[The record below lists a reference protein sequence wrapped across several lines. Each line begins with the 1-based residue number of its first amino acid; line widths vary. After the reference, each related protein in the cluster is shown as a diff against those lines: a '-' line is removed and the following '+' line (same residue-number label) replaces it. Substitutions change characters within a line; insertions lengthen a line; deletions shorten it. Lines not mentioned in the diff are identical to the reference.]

1 MYDDEKLEELR
12 KRAAAIAEP
21 IWETLLR
28 DIVRRVRGAGG
39 ITSTAEYQIYRA
51 EQLGLAEKA
60 IKAAIAEQ
68 LKISDAAIDM
78 LFEELK
84 DETVLFE
91 ENAELRQLVEAY
103 GTVSKKASAA
113 DYEGL
118 WAPGPDGKLYTVK
131 EAYGKIM
138 DFAWMQTATG
148 TYDFQTAVR
157 EATKKLLERGLR
169 VIPGKDGRSYR
180 LEYAV
185 RSYIT
190 NRMGEM
196 FNAVNQMNYDAIG
209 ADGWEISAHPAPA
222 PDHALYQGRQ
232 YSKEEY
238 DRINNSLARKF
249 GWWNCRHLVYP
260 IRLGVSP
267 RAYSDEQLQKYLD
280 DNEKGVWYNGQ
291 HYTLSEARDRKRQLE
306 SLISQTKYDILAAE
320 GDAGLLKERQIRLQ
334 NQRREYERFCRE
346 TGQEPENWRTMVAS
360 FGRSEASKAAW
371 AARKLGMGTSTLKS
385 KDAMRTQLAA
395 LTDEERAQLTQY
407 TGFDATA
414 INNAIRHGRVN
425 AATQEKISI
434 LDSAL
439 NKGVIP
445 DRVTLYR
452 ETSLSFLELEDG
464 THLTRDSVGKYK
476 GRIIT
481 NSIFSSTSFRQLGL
495 PGRDTVIELHVPA
508 GYQGAL
514 YIRDL
519 AHPQYKLQDEVLF
532 ARGLKYR
539 ILSVDTS
546 SDRVYIKA
554 EKISALLWHILTVG
568 GLLPSLCAMAA
579 NRGNGKKMS
588 AKDIQKESP
597 ARSDTRNITSVQSLN
612 W

>member
-291 HYTLSEARDRKRQLE
+291 HYTLSGARDRKRQLE

-320 GDAGLLKERQIRLQ
+320 GDEQLLKERQIRLQ

-346 TGQEPENWRTMVAS
+346 TGQEPENWRTMVAA

-371 AARKLGMGTSTLKS
+371 AARKLGMGTSTLRA
-385 KDAMRTQLAA
+385 KDAMRVQLSA
-395 LTDEERAQLTQY
+395 LTEAERAQLTQY

-414 INNAIRHGRVN
+414 INSAIRHGRIN
-425 AATQEKISI
+425 AATREKIAV

-439 NKGVIP
+439 VKGTVPNNI
-445 DRVTLYR
+445 TLYR
-452 ETSLSFLELEDG
+452 ETSLSFLEFDNG
-464 THLTRDSVGKYK
+464 AQPDKNTIGNFIGQTIPN
-476 GRIIT
+476 RIFT
-481 NSIFSSTSFRQLGL
+481 STSFRQLGL

-539 ILSVDTS
+539 LLSVDTS
-546 SDRVYIKA
+546 GDKVYIKA
-554 EKISALLWHILTVG
+554 EVIK
-568 GLLPSLCAMAA
+568 P
-579 NRGNGKKMS
+579 
-588 AKDIQKESP
+588 
-597 ARSDTRNITSVQSLN
+597 
-612 W
+612 

>member
-196 FNAVNQMNYDAIG
+196 FNAVHQMNYDAIG

-291 HYTLSEARDRKRQLE
+291 HYTLSGARDRKRQLE

-320 GDAGLLKERQIRLQ
+320 GDEQLLKERQIRLQ

-346 TGQEPENWRTMVAS
+346 TGQEPENWRTMVAA

-371 AARKLGMGTSTLKS
+371 AARKLGMGTSTLRA
-385 KDAMRTQLAA
+385 KDAMRVQLSA
-395 LTDEERAQLTQY
+395 LTEAERAQLTQY

-414 INNAIRHGRVN
+414 INSAIRHGRIN
-425 AATQEKISI
+425 AATREKIAV

-439 NKGVIP
+439 VKGTVPNNI
-445 DRVTLYR
+445 TLYR
-452 ETSLSFLELEDG
+452 ETSLSFLEFDNG
-464 THLTRDSVGKYK
+464 AQPDKNTIGNFIGQTIPN
-476 GRIIT
+476 RIFT
-481 NSIFSSTSFRQLGL
+481 STSFRQLGL

-539 ILSVDTS
+539 LLSVDTS
-546 SDRVYIKA
+546 GDKVYIKA
-554 EKISALLWHILTVG
+554 EVIK
-568 GLLPSLCAMAA
+568 P
-579 NRGNGKKMS
+579 
-588 AKDIQKESP
+588 
-597 ARSDTRNITSVQSLN
+597 
-612 W
+612 

>member
-21 IWETLLR
+21 IWETLLC

-68 LKISDAAIDM
+68 MKISDAAIDM

-157 EATKKLLERGLR
+157 EATKRLLERGLR

-291 HYTLSEARDRKRQLE
+291 HYTLSGARDRKRQLE

-320 GDAGLLKERQIRLQ
+320 GDEQLLKERQIRLQ

-346 TGQEPENWRTMVAS
+346 TGQEPENWRTMVAA

-385 KDAMRTQLAA
+385 KDAMRAQLSA
-395 LTDEERAQLTQY
+395 LTDAERAQLTQY

-414 INNAIRHGRVN
+414 INSAIRHGRIN

-439 NKGVIP
+439 AKGTIP
-445 DRVTLYR
+445 NSITLYR
-452 ETSLSFLELEDG
+452 ETSLSFLELDG
-464 THLTRDSVGKYK
+464 GIHVTRDNIGRCK
-476 GRIIT
+476 GRIIP
-481 NSIFSSTSFRQLGL
+481 NRIFTSTSFRQLGL

-508 GYQGAL
+508 GYHGAL

-539 ILSVDTS
+539 ILSVDAS
-546 SDRVYIKA
+546 GERVYIKA
-554 EKISALLWHILTVG
+554 EVIKT
-568 GLLPSLCAMAA
+568 
-579 NRGNGKKMS
+579 
-588 AKDIQKESP
+588 
-597 ARSDTRNITSVQSLN
+597 
-612 W
+612 

>member
-1 MYDDEKLEELR
+1 MYDDERLEELR

-28 DIVRRVRGAGG
+28 DIARRVRGAGG

-68 LKISDAAIDM
+68 LKISDTAIDM

-103 GTVSKKASAA
+103 GTVSKKAAAA

-222 PDHALYQGRQ
+222 PDHAPYQGRQ
-232 YSKEEY
+232 YSEEEY

-260 IRLGVSP
+260 VRLGVSP

-320 GDAGLLKERQIRLQ
+320 GDDQLLKERQIRLQ

-346 TGQEPENWRTMVAS
+346 TGQEPENWRTMVAI

-371 AARKLGMGTSTLKS
+371 AARKLGMGTSALRA
-385 KDAMRTQLAA
+385 KDTMRVQLSA
-395 LTDEERAQLTQY
+395 LTEAERARLTQY

-414 INNAIRHGRVN
+414 INNAIRHGRIN

-546 SDRVYIKA
+546 SDKVYIKA
-554 EKISALLWHILTVG
+554 EVMK
-568 GLLPSLCAMAA
+568 P
-579 NRGNGKKMS
+579 
-588 AKDIQKESP
+588 
-597 ARSDTRNITSVQSLN
+597 
-612 W
+612 

>member
-395 LTDEERAQLTQY
+395 LTNEERAQLTQY

-554 EKISALLWHILTVG
+554 EVMK
-568 GLLPSLCAMAA
+568 P
-579 NRGNGKKMS
+579 
-588 AKDIQKESP
+588 
-597 ARSDTRNITSVQSLN
+597 
-612 W
+612 

>member
-21 IWETLLR
+21 IWETLLC

-291 HYTLSEARDRKRQLE
+291 HYTLSGARDRKRQLE

-320 GDAGLLKERQIRLQ
+320 GDEQLLKERQIRLQ

-346 TGQEPENWRTMVAS
+346 TGQEPENWRTMVAA

-371 AARKLGMGTSTLKS
+371 AARKLGMGTSTLRA
-385 KDAMRTQLAA
+385 KDAMRVQLSA
-395 LTDEERAQLTQY
+395 LTEAERAQLTQY

-414 INNAIRHGRVN
+414 INSAIRHGRIN
-425 AATQEKISI
+425 AATREKIAV

-439 NKGVIP
+439 VKGTVPNNI
-445 DRVTLYR
+445 TLYR
-452 ETSLSFLELEDG
+452 ETSLSFLEFDNG
-464 THLTRDSVGKYK
+464 AQPDKNTIGNFIGQTIPN
-476 GRIIT
+476 RIFT
-481 NSIFSSTSFRQLGL
+481 STSFRQLGL

-539 ILSVDTS
+539 LLSVDTS
-546 SDRVYIKA
+546 GDKVYIKA
-554 EKISALLWHILTVG
+554 EVIK
-568 GLLPSLCAMAA
+568 P
-579 NRGNGKKMS
+579 
-588 AKDIQKESP
+588 
-597 ARSDTRNITSVQSLN
+597 
-612 W
+612 

>member
-1 MYDDEKLEELR
+1 MYDDERLEELR

-28 DIVRRVRGAGG
+28 DIARRVRGAGG

-103 GTVSKKASAA
+103 GTVSKKAAAA

-222 PDHALYQGRQ
+222 PDHAPYQGRQ
-232 YSKEEY
+232 YSEEEY

-260 IRLGVSP
+260 VRLGVSP

-320 GDAGLLKERQIRLQ
+320 GDDQLLKERQIRLQ

-346 TGQEPENWRTMVAS
+346 TGQEPENWRTMVAI

-371 AARKLGMGTSTLKS
+371 AARKLGMGTSALRA
-385 KDAMRTQLAA
+385 KDTMRVQLSA
-395 LTDEERAQLTQY
+395 LTEAERARLTQY

-414 INNAIRHGRVN
+414 INNAIRHGRIN

-546 SDRVYIKA
+546 SDKVYIKA
-554 EKISALLWHILTVG
+554 EVMK
-568 GLLPSLCAMAA
+568 P
-579 NRGNGKKMS
+579 
-588 AKDIQKESP
+588 
-597 ARSDTRNITSVQSLN
+597 
-612 W
+612 

>member
-1 MYDDEKLEELR
+1 MYDDERLEELR

-60 IKAAIAEQ
+60 IKAALAEQ

-78 LFEELK
+78 LFEELR
-84 DETVLFE
+84 DETVRFE

-103 GTVSKKASAA
+103 GTVSKKAAAA

-291 HYTLSEARDRKRQLE
+291 HYTLSGARDRKRQLE

-320 GDAGLLKERQIRLQ
+320 GDEQLLKERQIRLQ

-346 TGQEPENWRTMVAS
+346 TGQEPENWRTMVAA

-371 AARKLGMGTSTLKS
+371 AARKLGMGTSTLRA
-385 KDAMRTQLAA
+385 KDAMRVQLSA
-395 LTDEERAQLTQY
+395 LTEAERAQLTQY

-414 INNAIRHGRVN
+414 INSAIRHGRIN
-425 AATQEKISI
+425 AATREKIAV

-439 NKGVIP
+439 AKGTVPNNI
-445 DRVTLYR
+445 TLYR
-452 ETSLSFLELEDG
+452 ETSLSFLEFDNG
-464 THLTRDSVGKYK
+464 AQPDKNTIGNFIGQTIPN
-476 GRIIT
+476 RIFT
-481 NSIFSSTSFRQLGL
+481 STSFRQLGL

-539 ILSVDTS
+539 LLSVDTS
-546 SDRVYIKA
+546 GDKVYIKA
-554 EKISALLWHILTVG
+554 EVIK
-568 GLLPSLCAMAA
+568 P
-579 NRGNGKKMS
+579 
-588 AKDIQKESP
+588 
-597 ARSDTRNITSVQSLN
+597 
-612 W
+612 

>member
-267 RAYSDEQLQKYLD
+267 RAYSDELLQKYLD

-291 HYTLSEARDRKRQLE
+291 HYTLSGARDRKRQLE

-320 GDAGLLKERQIRLQ
+320 GDEQLLKERQIRLQ

-346 TGQEPENWRTMVAS
+346 TGQEPENWRTMVAA

-371 AARKLGMGTSTLKS
+371 AARKLGMGTSTLRA
-385 KDAMRTQLAA
+385 KDAMRVQLSA
-395 LTDEERAQLTQY
+395 LTEAERAQLTQY

-414 INNAIRHGRVN
+414 INSAIRHGRIN
-425 AATQEKISI
+425 AATREKIAV

-439 NKGVIP
+439 AKGTVPNNI
-445 DRVTLYR
+445 TLYR
-452 ETSLSFLELEDG
+452 ETSLSFLEFDNG
-464 THLTRDSVGKYK
+464 AQPDKNTIGNFIGQTIPN
-476 GRIIT
+476 RIFT
-481 NSIFSSTSFRQLGL
+481 STSIRQLGL

-539 ILSVDTS
+539 LLSVDTS
-546 SDRVYIKA
+546 GDKVYIKA
-554 EKISALLWHILTVG
+554 EVIK
-568 GLLPSLCAMAA
+568 P
-579 NRGNGKKMS
+579 
-588 AKDIQKESP
+588 
-597 ARSDTRNITSVQSLN
+597 
-612 W
+612 

>member
-280 DNEKGVWYNGQ
+280 DNEKGVWYKGQ
-291 HYTLSEARDRKRQLE
+291 HYTLSGARDRKRQLE

-320 GDAGLLKERQIRLQ
+320 GDEQLLKERQIRLQ

-346 TGQEPENWRTMVAS
+346 TGQEPENWRTMVAA

-371 AARKLGMGTSTLKS
+371 AARKLGMGTSTLRA
-385 KDAMRTQLAA
+385 KDAMRVQLSA
-395 LTDEERAQLTQY
+395 LTEAERAQLTQY

-414 INNAIRHGRVN
+414 INSAIRHGRIN
-425 AATQEKISI
+425 AATREKIAV

-439 NKGVIP
+439 AKGTVPNNI
-445 DRVTLYR
+445 TLYR
-452 ETSLSFLELEDG
+452 ETSLSFLEFDNG
-464 THLTRDSVGKYK
+464 AQPDKNTIGNFIGQTIPN
-476 GRIIT
+476 RIFT
-481 NSIFSSTSFRQLGL
+481 STSFRQLGL

-539 ILSVDTS
+539 LLSVDTS
-546 SDRVYIKA
+546 GDKVYIKA
-554 EKISALLWHILTVG
+554 EVIK
-568 GLLPSLCAMAA
+568 P
-579 NRGNGKKMS
+579 
-588 AKDIQKESP
+588 
-597 ARSDTRNITSVQSLN
+597 
-612 W
+612 

>member
-291 HYTLSEARDRKRQLE
+291 HYTLSGARDRKRQLE

-320 GDAGLLKERQIRLQ
+320 GDEQLLKERQIRLQ

-346 TGQEPENWRTMVAS
+346 TGQEPENWRTMVAA

-371 AARKLGMGTSTLKS
+371 AARKLGMGTSTLRA
-385 KDAMRTQLAA
+385 KDAMRVQLSA
-395 LTDEERAQLTQY
+395 LTEAERAQLTQY

-414 INNAIRHGRVN
+414 INSAIRHGRIN
-425 AATQEKISI
+425 AATREKIAV

-439 NKGVIP
+439 VKGTVPNNI
-445 DRVTLYR
+445 TLYR
-452 ETSLSFLELEDG
+452 ETSLSFLEFDNG
-464 THLTRDSVGKYK
+464 AQPDKNTIGNFIGQTIPN
-476 GRIIT
+476 RIFT
-481 NSIFSSTSFRQLGL
+481 STSFRQLGL

-539 ILSVDTS
+539 LLSVDTS
-546 SDRVYIKA
+546 GDKVYIKT
-554 EKISALLWHILTVG
+554 EVIK
-568 GLLPSLCAMAA
+568 P
-579 NRGNGKKMS
+579 
-588 AKDIQKESP
+588 
-597 ARSDTRNITSVQSLN
+597 
-612 W
+612 

>member
-320 GDAGLLKERQIRLQ
+320 GDDQLLKERQIRLQ

-346 TGQEPENWRTMVAS
+346 AGQEPENWRTMVAS

-371 AARKLGMGTSTLKS
+371 AARKLGMGTSTLRA
-385 KDAMRTQLAA
+385 KDAMRVQLSA
-395 LTDEERAQLTQY
+395 LTEAERAQLTQY

-414 INNAIRHGRVN
+414 INSAIRHGRIN
-425 AATQEKISI
+425 AATREKIAV

-439 NKGVIP
+439 AKGTVPNNI
-445 DRVTLYR
+445 TLYR
-452 ETSLSFLELEDG
+452 ETSLSFLEFDNG
-464 THLTRDSVGKYK
+464 AQPDKNTIGNFIGQTIPN
-476 GRIIT
+476 RIFT
-481 NSIFSSTSFRQLGL
+481 STSFRQLGL

-539 ILSVDTS
+539 LLSVDTS
-546 SDRVYIKA
+546 GDKVYIKA
-554 EKISALLWHILTVG
+554 EVIK
-568 GLLPSLCAMAA
+568 P
-579 NRGNGKKMS
+579 
-588 AKDIQKESP
+588 
-597 ARSDTRNITSVQSLN
+597 
-612 W
+612 

>member
-291 HYTLSEARDRKRQLE
+291 HYTLSGARDRKRQME

-320 GDAGLLKERQIRLQ
+320 GDEQLLKERQIRLQ

-346 TGQEPENWRTMVAS
+346 TGQEPENWRTMVAA

-371 AARKLGMGTSTLKS
+371 AARKLGMGTSTLRA
-385 KDAMRTQLAA
+385 KDAMRVQLSA
-395 LTDEERAQLTQY
+395 LTEAERAQLTQY

-414 INNAIRHGRVN
+414 INSAIRHGRIN
-425 AATQEKISI
+425 AATREKIAV

-439 NKGVIP
+439 VKGTVPNNI
-445 DRVTLYR
+445 TLYR
-452 ETSLSFLELEDG
+452 ETSLSFLEFDNG
-464 THLTRDSVGKYK
+464 AQPDKNTIGNFIGQTIPN
-476 GRIIT
+476 RIFT
-481 NSIFSSTSFRQLGL
+481 STSFRQLGL

-539 ILSVDTS
+539 LLSVDTS
-546 SDRVYIKA
+546 GDKVYIKA
-554 EKISALLWHILTVG
+554 EVIK
-568 GLLPSLCAMAA
+568 P
-579 NRGNGKKMS
+579 
-588 AKDIQKESP
+588 
-597 ARSDTRNITSVQSLN
+597 
-612 W
+612 

>member
-346 TGQEPENWRTMVAS
+346 TGQEPENWRTMVAA

-371 AARKLGMGTSTLKS
+371 AARKLGMGTSTLRA
-385 KDAMRTQLAA
+385 KDAMRVQLSA
-395 LTDEERAQLTQY
+395 LTEAERAQLTQY

-414 INNAIRHGRVN
+414 INSAIRHGRIN
-425 AATQEKISI
+425 AATREKIAV

-439 NKGVIP
+439 VKGTVPNNI
-445 DRVTLYR
+445 TLYR
-452 ETSLSFLELEDG
+452 ETSLSFLEFDNG
-464 THLTRDSVGKYK
+464 AQPDKNTIGNFIGQTIPN
-476 GRIIT
+476 RIFT
-481 NSIFSSTSFRQLGL
+481 STSFRQLGL

-539 ILSVDTS
+539 LLSVDTS
-546 SDRVYIKA
+546 GDKVYIKA
-554 EKISALLWHILTVG
+554 EVIK
-568 GLLPSLCAMAA
+568 P
-579 NRGNGKKMS
+579 
-588 AKDIQKESP
+588 
-597 ARSDTRNITSVQSLN
+597 
-612 W
+612 

>member
-91 ENAELRQLVEAY
+91 ANEELRQLVEAY

-320 GDAGLLKERQIRLQ
+320 GDEQLLKERQIRLQ

-346 TGQEPENWRTMVAS
+346 TGQEPENWRTMVAA

-371 AARKLGMGTSTLKS
+371 AARKLGMGTSTLRA
-385 KDAMRTQLAA
+385 KDAMRVQLSA
-395 LTDEERAQLTQY
+395 LTEAERAQLTQY

-414 INNAIRHGRVN
+414 INSAIRHGRIN
-425 AATQEKISI
+425 AATREKIAV

-439 NKGVIP
+439 AKGTVPNNI
-445 DRVTLYR
+445 TLYR
-452 ETSLSFLELEDG
+452 ETSLSFLEFDNG
-464 THLTRDSVGKYK
+464 AQPDKNTIGNFIGQTIPN
-476 GRIIT
+476 RIFT
-481 NSIFSSTSFRQLGL
+481 STSFRQLGL

-539 ILSVDTS
+539 LLSVDTS
-546 SDRVYIKA
+546 GDKVYIKA
-554 EKISALLWHILTVG
+554 EVIK
-568 GLLPSLCAMAA
+568 P
-579 NRGNGKKMS
+579 
-588 AKDIQKESP
+588 
-597 ARSDTRNITSVQSLN
+597 
-612 W
+612 

>member
-21 IWETLLR
+21 IWETLLC

-346 TGQEPENWRTMVAS
+346 TGQEPENWRTMVAA

-371 AARKLGMGTSTLKS
+371 AARKLGMGTSTLRA
-385 KDAMRTQLAA
+385 KDAMRVQLSA
-395 LTDEERAQLTQY
+395 LTEAERAQLTQY

-414 INNAIRHGRVN
+414 INSAIRHGRIN
-425 AATQEKISI
+425 AATREKIAV

-439 NKGVIP
+439 VKGTVPNNI
-445 DRVTLYR
+445 TLYR
-452 ETSLSFLELEDG
+452 ETSLSFLEFDNG
-464 THLTRDSVGKYK
+464 AQPDKNTIGNFIGQTIPN
-476 GRIIT
+476 RIFT
-481 NSIFSSTSFRQLGL
+481 STSFRQLGL

-539 ILSVDTS
+539 LLSVDTS
-546 SDRVYIKA
+546 GDKVYIKA
-554 EKISALLWHILTVG
+554 EVIK
-568 GLLPSLCAMAA
+568 P
-579 NRGNGKKMS
+579 
-588 AKDIQKESP
+588 
-597 ARSDTRNITSVQSLN
+597 
-612 W
+612 

>member
-291 HYTLSEARDRKRQLE
+291 HYTLSGARDRKRQLE

-320 GDAGLLKERQIRLQ
+320 GDEQLLKERQIRLQ
-334 NQRREYERFCRE
+334 NPRREYERFCRE
-346 TGQEPENWRTMVAS
+346 TGQEPENWRTMVAA

-371 AARKLGMGTSTLKS
+371 AARKLGMGTSTLRA
-385 KDAMRTQLAA
+385 KDAMRVQLSA
-395 LTDEERAQLTQY
+395 LTEAERAQLTQY

-414 INNAIRHGRVN
+414 INSAIRHGRIN
-425 AATQEKISI
+425 AATREKIAV

-439 NKGVIP
+439 AKGTVPNNI
-445 DRVTLYR
+445 TLYR
-452 ETSLSFLELEDG
+452 ETSLSFLEFDNG
-464 THLTRDSVGKYK
+464 AQPDKNTIGNFIGQTIPN
-476 GRIIT
+476 RIFT
-481 NSIFSSTSFRQLGL
+481 STSFRQLGL

-539 ILSVDTS
+539 LLSVDTS
-546 SDRVYIKA
+546 GDKVYIKA
-554 EKISALLWHILTVG
+554 EVIK
-568 GLLPSLCAMAA
+568 P
-579 NRGNGKKMS
+579 
-588 AKDIQKESP
+588 
-597 ARSDTRNITSVQSLN
+597 
-612 W
+612 

>member
-371 AARKLGMGTSTLKS
+371 AARKLGMGTSTLRA
-385 KDAMRTQLAA
+385 KDAMRVQLSA
-395 LTDEERAQLTQY
+395 LTEAERAQLTQY

-414 INNAIRHGRVN
+414 INSAIRHGRIN
-425 AATQEKISI
+425 AATREKIAV

-439 NKGVIP
+439 AKGTVPNNI
-445 DRVTLYR
+445 TLYR
-452 ETSLSFLELEDG
+452 ETSLSFLEFDNG
-464 THLTRDSVGKYK
+464 AQPDKNTIGNFIGQTIPN
-476 GRIIT
+476 RIFT
-481 NSIFSSTSFRQLGL
+481 STSFRQLGL

-554 EKISALLWHILTVG
+554 EVMK
-568 GLLPSLCAMAA
+568 P
-579 NRGNGKKMS
+579 
-588 AKDIQKESP
+588 
-597 ARSDTRNITSVQSLN
+597 
-612 W
+612 

>member
-209 ADGWEISAHPAPA
+209 ADGWEISAHPTPA

-291 HYTLSEARDRKRQLE
+291 HYTLSGARDRKRQLE

-320 GDAGLLKERQIRLQ
+320 GDEQLLKERQIRLQ

-346 TGQEPENWRTMVAS
+346 TGQEPENWRTMVAA

-371 AARKLGMGTSTLKS
+371 AARKLGMGTSTLRA
-385 KDAMRTQLAA
+385 KDAMRVQLSA
-395 LTDEERAQLTQY
+395 LTEAERAQLTQY

-414 INNAIRHGRVN
+414 INSAIRHGRIN
-425 AATQEKISI
+425 AATREKIAV

-439 NKGVIP
+439 AKGTVPNNI
-445 DRVTLYR
+445 TLYR
-452 ETSLSFLELEDG
+452 ETSLSFLEFDNG
-464 THLTRDSVGKYK
+464 AQPDKNTIGNFIGQTIPN
-476 GRIIT
+476 RIFT
-481 NSIFSSTSFRQLGL
+481 STSFRQLGL

-539 ILSVDTS
+539 LLSVDTS
-546 SDRVYIKA
+546 GDKVYIKA
-554 EKISALLWHILTVG
+554 EVIK
-568 GLLPSLCAMAA
+568 P
-579 NRGNGKKMS
+579 
-588 AKDIQKESP
+588 
-597 ARSDTRNITSVQSLN
+597 
-612 W
+612 

>member
-291 HYTLSEARDRKRQLE
+291 HYTLSGARDRKRQLE

-320 GDAGLLKERQIRLQ
+320 GDEQLLKERQIRLQ

-346 TGQEPENWRTMVAS
+346 IGQEPENWRTMVAA

-371 AARKLGMGTSTLKS
+371 AARKLGMGTSTLRA
-385 KDAMRTQLAA
+385 KDAMRVQLSA
-395 LTDEERAQLTQY
+395 LTEAERAQLTQY

-414 INNAIRHGRVN
+414 INSAIRHGRIN
-425 AATQEKISI
+425 AATREKIAV

-439 NKGVIP
+439 AKGTVPNNI
-445 DRVTLYR
+445 TLYR
-452 ETSLSFLELEDG
+452 ETSLSFLEFDNG
-464 THLTRDSVGKYK
+464 AQPDKNTIGNFIGQTIPN
-476 GRIIT
+476 RIFT
-481 NSIFSSTSFRQLGL
+481 STSFRQLGL

-539 ILSVDTS
+539 LLSVDTS
-546 SDRVYIKA
+546 GDKVYIKA
-554 EKISALLWHILTVG
+554 EVIK
-568 GLLPSLCAMAA
+568 P
-579 NRGNGKKMS
+579 
-588 AKDIQKESP
+588 
-597 ARSDTRNITSVQSLN
+597 
-612 W
+612 

>member
-291 HYTLSEARDRKRQLE
+291 HYTLSGARDRKRQLE

-320 GDAGLLKERQIRLQ
+320 GDEQLLKERQIRLQ
-334 NQRREYERFCRE
+334 NQRREYERFCCE
-346 TGQEPENWRTMVAS
+346 TGQEPENWRTMVAA

-371 AARKLGMGTSTLKS
+371 AARKLGMGTSTLRA
-385 KDAMRTQLAA
+385 KDAMRVQLSA
-395 LTDEERAQLTQY
+395 LTEAERAQLTQY

-414 INNAIRHGRVN
+414 INSAIRHGRIN
-425 AATQEKISI
+425 AATREKIAV

-439 NKGVIP
+439 AKGTVPNNI
-445 DRVTLYR
+445 TLYR
-452 ETSLSFLELEDG
+452 ETSLSFLEFDNG
-464 THLTRDSVGKYK
+464 AQPDKNTIGNFIGQTIPN
-476 GRIIT
+476 RIFT
-481 NSIFSSTSFRQLGL
+481 STSFRQLGL

-539 ILSVDTS
+539 LLSVDTS
-546 SDRVYIKA
+546 GDKVYIKA
-554 EKISALLWHILTVG
+554 EVIK
-568 GLLPSLCAMAA
+568 P
-579 NRGNGKKMS
+579 
-588 AKDIQKESP
+588 
-597 ARSDTRNITSVQSLN
+597 
-612 W
+612 

>member
-291 HYTLSEARDRKRQLE
+291 HYTLSGARDRKRQLE

-320 GDAGLLKERQIRLQ
+320 GDEQLLKERQIRLQ

-346 TGQEPENWRTMVAS
+346 AGQEPENWRTMVAS

-371 AARKLGMGTSTLKS
+371 AARKLGMGTSTLRA
-385 KDAMRTQLAA
+385 KDAMRVQLSA
-395 LTDEERAQLTQY
+395 LTEAERAQLTQY

-414 INNAIRHGRVN
+414 INSAIRHGRIN
-425 AATQEKISI
+425 AATREKIAV

-439 NKGVIP
+439 VKGTVPNNI
-445 DRVTLYR
+445 TLYR
-452 ETSLSFLELEDG
+452 ETSLSFLEFDNG
-464 THLTRDSVGKYK
+464 AQPDKNTIGNFIGQTIPN
-476 GRIIT
+476 RIFT
-481 NSIFSSTSFRQLGL
+481 STSFRQLGL

-539 ILSVDTS
+539 LLSVDTS
-546 SDRVYIKA
+546 GDKVYIKA
-554 EKISALLWHILTVG
+554 EVIK
-568 GLLPSLCAMAA
+568 P
-579 NRGNGKKMS
+579 
-588 AKDIQKESP
+588 
-597 ARSDTRNITSVQSLN
+597 
-612 W
+612 

>member
-103 GTVSKKASAA
+103 GTVSKKAAA
-113 DYEGL
+113 SDYEGL

-148 TYDFQTAVR
+148 TYDLQTAVR
-157 EATKKLLERGLR
+157 EATKKLLDRGLR

-222 PDHALYQGRQ
+222 PDHAPYQGRQ

-260 IRLGVSP
+260 VRLGVSP

-320 GDAGLLKERQIRLQ
+320 GDEQLLKERQIRLQ

-346 TGQEPENWRTMVAS
+346 TGQEPENWRTMVAI

-371 AARKLGMGTSTLKS
+371 AARKLGMSTSALRA
-385 KDAMRTQLAA
+385 KDAMRVQLSA
-395 LTDEERAQLTQY
+395 LTEAERAQLTQY

-546 SDRVYIKA
+546 SDKVYIKA
-554 EKISALLWHILTVG
+554 EVMK
-568 GLLPSLCAMAA
+568 P
-579 NRGNGKKMS
+579 
-588 AKDIQKESP
+588 
-597 ARSDTRNITSVQSLN
+597 
-612 W
+612 

>member
-291 HYTLSEARDRKRQLE
+291 HYTLSGARDRKRQLE

-320 GDAGLLKERQIRLQ
+320 GDEQLLKERQIRLQ

-346 TGQEPENWRTMVAS
+346 TGQEPENWRTMVAA

-371 AARKLGMGTSTLKS
+371 AARKLGMGTSTLRA
-385 KDAMRTQLAA
+385 KDAMRVQLSA
-395 LTDEERAQLTQY
+395 LTEAERAQLTQY

-414 INNAIRHGRVN
+414 INSAIRHGRIN
-425 AATQEKISI
+425 AATREKIAV

-439 NKGVIP
+439 VKGTVPNNI
-445 DRVTLYR
+445 TLYR
-452 ETSLSFLELEDG
+452 ETSLSFLEFDNG
-464 THLTRDSVGKYK
+464 AQPDKNTIGNFIGQTIPN
-476 GRIIT
+476 RIFT
-481 NSIFSSTSFRQLGL
+481 STSFRQLGL

-539 ILSVDTS
+539 LLSVDTS
-546 SDRVYIKA
+546 GNKVYIKA
-554 EKISALLWHILTVG
+554 EVIK
-568 GLLPSLCAMAA
+568 P
-579 NRGNGKKMS
+579 
-588 AKDIQKESP
+588 
-597 ARSDTRNITSVQSLN
+597 
-612 W
+612 

>member
-118 WAPGPDGKLYTVK
+118 WVPGPDGKLYTVK

-291 HYTLSEARDRKRQLE
+291 HYTLSGARDRKRQLE

-320 GDAGLLKERQIRLQ
+320 GDEQLLKERQIRLQ

-346 TGQEPENWRTMVAS
+346 TGQEPENWRTMVAA

-371 AARKLGMGTSTLKS
+371 AARKLGMGTSTLRA
-385 KDAMRTQLAA
+385 KDAMRVQLSA
-395 LTDEERAQLTQY
+395 LTEAERAQLTQY

-414 INNAIRHGRVN
+414 INSAIRHGRIN
-425 AATQEKISI
+425 AATREKIAV

-439 NKGVIP
+439 VKGTVPNNI
-445 DRVTLYR
+445 TLYR
-452 ETSLSFLELEDG
+452 ETSLSFLEFDNG
-464 THLTRDSVGKYK
+464 AQPDKNTIGNFIGQTIPN
-476 GRIIT
+476 RIFT
-481 NSIFSSTSFRQLGL
+481 STSFRQLGL

-539 ILSVDTS
+539 LLSVDTS
-546 SDRVYIKA
+546 GDKVYIKA
-554 EKISALLWHILTVG
+554 EVIK
-568 GLLPSLCAMAA
+568 P
-579 NRGNGKKMS
+579 
-588 AKDIQKESP
+588 
-597 ARSDTRNITSVQSLN
+597 
-612 W
+612 

>member
-103 GTVSKKASAA
+103 GTVSKKTAA
-113 DYEGL
+113 AVYEGL

-291 HYTLSEARDRKRQLE
+291 HYTLSGARDRKRQLE

-320 GDAGLLKERQIRLQ
+320 GDEQLLKERQIRLQ

-346 TGQEPENWRTMVAS
+346 TGQEPENWRTMVAA

-371 AARKLGMGTSTLKS
+371 AARKLGMGTSTLRA
-385 KDAMRTQLAA
+385 KDAMRVQLSA
-395 LTDEERAQLTQY
+395 LTEAERAQLTQY

-414 INNAIRHGRVN
+414 INSAIRHGRIN
-425 AATQEKISI
+425 AATREKIAV

-439 NKGVIP
+439 AKGTVPNNI
-445 DRVTLYR
+445 TLYR
-452 ETSLSFLELEDG
+452 ETSLSFLEFDNG
-464 THLTRDSVGKYK
+464 AQPDKNTIGNFIGQTIPN
-476 GRIIT
+476 RIFT
-481 NSIFSSTSFRQLGL
+481 STSFRQLGL

-539 ILSVDTS
+539 LLSVDTS
-546 SDRVYIKA
+546 GDKVYIKA
-554 EKISALLWHILTVG
+554 EVIK
-568 GLLPSLCAMAA
+568 P
-579 NRGNGKKMS
+579 
-588 AKDIQKESP
+588 
-597 ARSDTRNITSVQSLN
+597 
-612 W
+612 

>member
-1 MYDDEKLEELR
+1 MYDDERLEELR

-39 ITSTAEYQIYRA
+39 ITSTAEYQIYRT

-60 IKAAIAEQ
+60 IKAALAEQ

-78 LFEELK
+78 LFEELR
-84 DETVLFE
+84 DETVRFE

-103 GTVSKKASAA
+103 GTVSKKAAAA

-320 GDAGLLKERQIRLQ
+320 GDEQLLKERQIRLQ

-346 TGQEPENWRTMVAS
+346 TGQEPENWRTMVAA

-371 AARKLGMGTSTLKS
+371 AARKLGMGTSTLRA
-385 KDAMRTQLAA
+385 KDAMRVQLSA
-395 LTDEERAQLTQY
+395 LTEAERAQLTQY

-414 INNAIRHGRVN
+414 INSAIRHGRIN
-425 AATQEKISI
+425 AATREKIAV

-439 NKGVIP
+439 AKGTVPNNI
-445 DRVTLYR
+445 TLYR
-452 ETSLSFLELEDG
+452 ETSLSFLEFDNG
-464 THLTRDSVGKYK
+464 AQPDKNTIGNFIGQTIPN
-476 GRIIT
+476 RIFT
-481 NSIFSSTSFRQLGL
+481 STSFRQLGL

-539 ILSVDTS
+539 LLSVDTS
-546 SDRVYIKA
+546 GDKVYIKA
-554 EKISALLWHILTVG
+554 EVIK
-568 GLLPSLCAMAA
+568 P
-579 NRGNGKKMS
+579 
-588 AKDIQKESP
+588 
-597 ARSDTRNITSVQSLN
+597 
-612 W
+612 

>member
-346 TGQEPENWRTMVAS
+346 TGQEPENWRTMVAA

-395 LTDEERAQLTQY
+395 LTDEERAQLMQY

-445 DRVTLYR
+445 DHVTLYR
-452 ETSLSFLELEDG
+452 ETSLSFLELEE
-464 THLTRDSVGKYK
+464 
-476 GRIIT
+476 GRLCMECAYAMSREELLEMAGIEI
-481 NSIFSSTSFRQLGL
+481 LEA
-495 PGRDTVIELHVPA
+495 GRERA
-508 GYQGAL
+508 
-514 YIRDL
+514 
-519 AHPQYKLQDEVLF
+519 
-532 ARGLKYR
+532 
-539 ILSVDTS
+539 
-546 SDRVYIKA
+546 
-554 EKISALLWHILTVG
+554 
-568 GLLPSLCAMAA
+568 
-579 NRGNGKKMS
+579 
-588 AKDIQKESP
+588 
-597 ARSDTRNITSVQSLN
+597 
-612 W
+612 

>member
-1 MYDDEKLEELR
+1 MYDDERLEELR

-60 IKAAIAEQ
+60 IKAALAEQ

-78 LFEELK
+78 LFEELR
-84 DETVLFE
+84 DETVRFE

-103 GTVSKKASAA
+103 GAVSKKVAAA

-222 PDHALYQGRQ
+222 PDHAPYQGRQ

-260 IRLGVSP
+260 VRLGVSP

-320 GDAGLLKERQIRLQ
+320 GDEQLLKERQIRLQ

-346 TGQEPENWRTMVAS
+346 TEQEPENWRTMVAT
-360 FGRSEASKAAW
+360 FGHSEASKAAW
-371 AARKLGMGTSTLKS
+371 AARKLGMGTSALRA
-385 KDAMRTQLAA
+385 KDAMRTQLSA
-395 LTDEERAQLTQY
+395 LTEAERAQLSQY

-414 INNAIRHGRVN
+414 INSAIRHGRVN
-425 AATQEKISI
+425 AATREKIAI

-439 NKGVIP
+439 AKGTIP
-445 DRVTLYR
+445 EAVTLYR
-452 ETSLSFLELEDG
+452 ETSLSFLELQDG
-464 THLTRDSVGKYK
+464 TLLTRDNIARCK
-476 GRIIT
+476 GRIIP
-481 NSIFSSTSFRQLGL
+481 NRIFTSTSFRRLGL
-495 PGRDTVIELHVPA
+495 PGRDTVIELKAPA

-546 SDRVYIKA
+546 GDKVYIKA
-554 EKISALLWHILTVG
+554 EVIK
-568 GLLPSLCAMAA
+568 P
-579 NRGNGKKMS
+579 
-588 AKDIQKESP
+588 
-597 ARSDTRNITSVQSLN
+597 
-612 W
+612 

>member
-1 MYDDEKLEELR
+1 MYDDERLEELR

-28 DIVRRVRGAGG
+28 DIARRVRGAGG

-103 GTVSKKASAA
+103 GTVSKKATAA

-222 PDHALYQGRQ
+222 PDHAPYQGRQ
-232 YSKEEY
+232 YSEEEY

-260 IRLGVSP
+260 VRLGVSP

-320 GDAGLLKERQIRLQ
+320 GDDQLLKERQIRLQ

-346 TGQEPENWRTMVAS
+346 AGQEPENWRTMVAI

-371 AARKLGMGTSTLKS
+371 AARKLGMGTSALRA
-385 KDAMRTQLAA
+385 KDTMRVQLSA
-395 LTDEERAQLTQY
+395 LTEAERARLTQY

-414 INNAIRHGRVN
+414 INNAIRHGRIN

-439 NKGVIP
+439 NKGIIP

-546 SDRVYIKA
+546 SDKVYIKA
-554 EKISALLWHILTVG
+554 EVMK
-568 GLLPSLCAMAA
+568 P
-579 NRGNGKKMS
+579 
-588 AKDIQKESP
+588 
-597 ARSDTRNITSVQSLN
+597 
-612 W
+612 

>member
-103 GTVSKKASAA
+103 GTVSKKAAAA

-148 TYDFQTAVR
+148 TYDLQTAVR
-157 EATKKLLERGLR
+157 EATKKLLDRGLR

-267 RAYSDEQLQKYLD
+267 RAYSDELLQKYLD

-291 HYTLSEARDRKRQLE
+291 HYTLSGARDRKRQLE

-320 GDAGLLKERQIRLQ
+320 GDEQLLKERQIRLQ

-346 TGQEPENWRTMVAS
+346 TGQEPENWRTMVAA

-371 AARKLGMGTSTLKS
+371 AARKLGMGTSTLRA
-385 KDAMRTQLAA
+385 KDAMRVQLSA
-395 LTDEERAQLTQY
+395 LTEAERAQLTQY

-414 INNAIRHGRVN
+414 INSAIRHGRIN
-425 AATQEKISI
+425 AATREKIAV

-439 NKGVIP
+439 AKGTVPNNI
-445 DRVTLYR
+445 TLYR
-452 ETSLSFLELEDG
+452 ETSLSFLEFDNG
-464 THLTRDSVGKYK
+464 AQPDKNTIGNFIGQTIPN
-476 GRIIT
+476 RIFT
-481 NSIFSSTSFRQLGL
+481 STSFRQLGL

-539 ILSVDTS
+539 LLSVDTS
-546 SDRVYIKA
+546 GDKVYIKA
-554 EKISALLWHILTVG
+554 EVIK
-568 GLLPSLCAMAA
+568 P
-579 NRGNGKKMS
+579 
-588 AKDIQKESP
+588 
-597 ARSDTRNITSVQSLN
+597 
-612 W
+612 